1 MEKKI
6 NEKNNNKK
14 EENDFYKD
22 EYVDV
27 INTNDG
33 TVSGGKIISIKD
45 DIMLI
50 KNLKTNK
57 EEQYKKNDNSILK
70 QWKPGRPFLIFN
82 RLDIQLIYI
91 LILQLIILHFLF
103 SNIHLNLN
111 IIPFNIKK
119 FICIKC
125 FDNTNRIL
133 RFEIFQQFFFCRK
146 FTF

>member
-57 EEQYKKNDNSILK
+57 EEK
-70 QWKPGRPFLIFN
+70 
-82 RLDIQLIYI
+82 
-91 LILQLIILHFLF
+91 
-103 SNIHLNLN
+103 
-111 IIPFNIKK
+111 
-119 FICIKC
+119 
-125 FDNTNRIL
+125 
-133 RFEIFQQFFFCRK
+133 
-146 FTF
+146 

>member
-70 QWKPGRPFLIFN
+70 QWKPGKPFLIFN
-82 RLDIQLIYI
+82 RIDIQLIKSNI
-91 LILQLIILHFLF
+91 WVEGLII
-103 SNIHLNLN
+103 NINNDKNEITVRYLDKNLELKEEN
-111 IIPFNIKK
+111 ISQDSKRISEIGKYTKK
-119 FICIKC
+119 
-125 FDNTNRIL
+125 
-133 RFEIFQQFFFCRK
+133 
-146 FTF
+146 